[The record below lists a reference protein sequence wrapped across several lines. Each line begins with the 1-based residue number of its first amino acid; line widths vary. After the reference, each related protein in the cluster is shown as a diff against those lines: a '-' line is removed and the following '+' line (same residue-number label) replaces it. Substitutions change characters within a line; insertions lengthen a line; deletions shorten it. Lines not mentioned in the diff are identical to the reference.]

1 MVDGAESTESL
12 YEQAEAFARE
22 LTETLVGSLPAS
34 PEAVAEVADAAE
46 RVIVRPERDVPL
58 LIEGKRF
65 GDLRVRIRCQLDSR
79 GTWLAV
85 ESSDFQLV
93 AAVDRAPIIRFDY
106 LRQPKSVPAAHVQ
119 VHAHRG
125 ALTHLLS
132 QAGHPKPHD
141 IAALHV
147 PVGGAR
153 LRPCLED
160 VIQFLIADCGFD
172 AAHGWQ
178 NVLNAGRARW
188 RRTQAKAIT
197 RDFPAEAVEVLES
210 LGYAVTLPD
219 GGHPASSDKAL
230 YSW

>member
-1 MVDGAESTESL
+1 MAEGNASTDSL
-12 YEQAEAFARE
+12 YEQAEEFARE
-22 LTETLVGSLPAS
+22 LSETLVGSLPSS

-58 LIEGKRF
+58 LIDGERF

-85 ESSDFQLV
+85 ESSSFQLV

-132 QAGHPKPHD
+132 QAGHRKPHD
-141 IAALHV
+141 MAALHI

-160 VIQFLIADCGFD
+160 VIQFLVADCGFD
-172 AAHGWQ
+172 AVDGWQ
-178 NVLNAGRARW
+178 EVLNAGRARW

-197 RDFPAEAVEVLES
+197 RDFPAEAGEVLES
-210 LGYAVTLPD
+210 MGYLVTAPEA
-219 GGHPASSDKAL
+219 GHPDSSEKAL